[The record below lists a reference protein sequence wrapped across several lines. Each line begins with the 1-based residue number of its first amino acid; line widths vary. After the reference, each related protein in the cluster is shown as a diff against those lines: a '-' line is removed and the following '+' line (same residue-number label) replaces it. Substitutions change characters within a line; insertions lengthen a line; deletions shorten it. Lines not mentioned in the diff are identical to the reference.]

1 MASSCPLAI
10 IATYNDLDIVPQVV
24 SKLLDDGNDVHILDS
39 WSSDGTFE
47 ALHELRGHRTGSAS
61 LSLERF
67 PADGPKR
74 YFDLRSILRR
84 KEEIAVNF
92 PGRWIING
100 DSDEV
105 RTSPWPGVGL
115 REGLRRVDEARYT
128 AVDFVLLAFRL
139 IDDSYRA
146 AVDPETHFRYF
157 NWGPPGFLHIKA
169 WKQPRKR
176 IDLASTGGHEVRFR
190 RRTVFPEKFHL
201 KHYPLRHPDQAR
213 RKIFVE
219 RLGRLS
225 PKEVAAGWHVHYARQ
240 AADNRFLWDPA
251 TLVDYQT
258 LTKPAEP

>member
-1 MASSCPLAI
+1 LPARDHRDLQRPRYRAPSRLEASRRRERRSHSRQL
-10 IATYNDLDIVPQVV
+10 VFGRHV
-24 SKLLDDGNDVHILDS
+24 
-39 WSSDGTFE
+39 
-47 ALHELRGHRTGSAS
+47 RGAARTARPPDRVGKP
-61 LSLERF
+61 SLERF

-176 IDLASTGGHEVRFR
+176 VDLASTGGHEVRFR